1 MRALFLPIL
10 LLAGCTTVPV
20 TGRRQLSLVSE
31 AQEASLGL
39 QAYREI
45 LSKAQIVTSGPEVEM
60 VRRAGSRIA
69 AVADDPGFQWEFNL
83 VRDDATANAFCLP
96 GGKVAVYT
104 GILPLT
110 QTEEGLA
117 TVMGHEIAH
126 AIARH
131 GGERISQQ
139 MTVET
144 LGIALEAGLAKS
156 SEGTRTAALAA
167 FGVGSSVGV
176 LLPFSRKH
184 ESEADEIGLIYM
196 ARAGYDPR
204 PAADFWRRM
213 AAKGGAK
220 PPEFLS
226 THPGDET
233 RIADLKALLP
243 RALREYENSR
253 VTR

>member
-1 MRALFLPIL
+1 MRALLLPVL
-10 LLAGCTTVPV
+10 LLAACTTVPV
-20 TGRRQLSLVSE
+20 TGRKQLSLYSE
-31 AQEASLGL
+31 AEEASLGL

-45 LSKAQIVTSGPEVEM
+45 LSDAQIVASGPDVEM
-60 VRRAGSRIA
+60 VRRVGSRIA

-83 VRDDATANAFCLP
+83 VKDDAMVNAFCLP

-131 GGERISQQ
+131 GGERMSQQ
-139 MTVET
+139 STAGA
-144 LGIALEAGLAKS
+144 LGAVLEASLANK
-156 SEGTRTAALAA
+156 SEGTRSWALAA
-167 FGVGSSVGV
+167 FGVGANYGI
-176 LLPFSRKH
+176 LLPYSRTH

-204 PAADFWRRM
+204 PSVDFWRRM

-226 THPGDET
+226 THPSDET
-233 RIADLKALLP
+233 RIAQLRALLP
-243 RALREYENSR
+243 RAIEEYEKSR
-253 VTR
+253 AGR